1 MKLLSAVLAVLVLT
15 GCQSTGETGGPVFE
29 GEPYG
34 EPLTLTT
41 LTPIPDILAAPQQYV
56 GERVLVEGTVVDVC
70 NTQGCWM
77 DIAVGDAEIQVK
89 VDDGV
94 IVFPLTARGNTA
106 LVEGVVEERDLTS
119 EQAFAAA
126 AHRAEEQGVP
136 FDSTATYPATTTYRI
151 RGIGALIRS

>member
-15 GCQSTGETGGPVFE
+15 GCQSTGETGDPVFE

-34 EPLTLTT
+34 EPLTLTS
-41 LTPIPDILAAPQQYV
+41 LTPIPEILATPQEYV

-77 DIAVGDAEIQVK
+77 DIAFGDAEIQVK

-94 IVFPLTARGNTA
+94 IVFPLTARGSTA
-106 LVEGVVEERDLTS
+106 LVEGVVEERNLTS

-136 FDSTATYPATTTYRI
+136 FDSTATYPATTIYRI